1 MFIIMRMSLQKR
13 ELEISTK
20 KDTVLAWKRRI
31 PYKLFS
37 FHSKFQFSFL
47 FFSPANISVLMFN
60 ENIIFFADYRLIS
73 VVKDCSRGDPITHSS
88 NLRRQDNQQCKHLK
102 GQLGPPVSK
111 EQVHVTFLLIPALAP
126 VSRDHQPSWLPEAR
140 SETPQN
146 CNLARWFS
154 LGPCLPSLAN
164 DSYTQ

>member
-1 MFIIMRMSLQKR
+1 MRMSLQKR

-47 FFSPANISVLMFN
+47 FFSPSNGSVLRFN
-60 ENIIFFADYRLIS
+60 ENVIFFAGYRLILA
-73 VVKDCSRGDPITHSS
+73 VKDCSRPEPITHSS
-88 NLRRQDNQQCKHLK
+88 KLRRQDNQQCKHLK

-111 EQVHVTFLLIPALAP
+111 EQVHVTFLLISAP
-126 VSRDHQPSWLPEAR
+126 PP
-140 SETPQN
+140 
-146 CNLARWFS
+146 
-154 LGPCLPSLAN
+154 PSLKVA
-164 DSYTQ
+164 SVCPTIQSRPCWLWPS